1 MAETVGIAAGDVVI
15 VGGVGFIGLGAIVNA
30 LYRNATVLVLGRN
43 EARMEICRDLGV
55 HAVIDPDARD
65 WLDQVH
71 AFTGDRRGADLAFEC
86 SGAPYYLDRCFAGV
100 RRYGT
105 VVSLG
110 HNGSQ
115 QYSLSILNDLMDR
128 VITWTGGH
136 DVRFRDRERLMRMLG
151 DPETQRRIDRL
162 VTHSYPMSQAQE
174 AFEVGLAQE
183 CGKIYLRP
191 AE

>member
-1 MAETVGIAAGDVVI
+1 MWCS
-15 VGGVGFIGLGAIVNA
+15 VGGIGFIGLGAIVNA
-30 LYRNATVLVLGRN
+30 LYRNATVVVLGRN
-43 EARMEICRDLGV
+43 ETRMEICRDLGV
-55 HAVIDPDARD
+55 HAVIDPDAPD
-65 WLDQVH
+65 WLDRIH
-71 AFTGDRRGADLAFEC
+71 AFTGDRRGADVAFEC

-115 QYSLSILNDLMDR
+115 PYSLSILNDLMDR

-136 DVRFRDRERLMRMLG
+136 DVRFRDRGSLLRMLG
-151 DPETQRRIDRL
+151 DADTQRRIDRL
-162 VTHSYPMSQAQE
+162 VTHTFPMSQAQE
-174 AFEVGLAQE
+174 AFEVGLSQR

-191 AE
+191 GE